1 MESNSEHEEIVGND
15 SEEIITEVDDEEA
28 TVDEELDIVEP
39 PVEEVDDEEEESPA
53 LVINVQSWATPIVG
67 LLMLVVGLVGGY
79 LLYPQ
84 VSARLMGEA
93 PVAVASVAAA
103 PTAAAPPE
111 VSASGSEPAAAPPAP
126 SDADRQEMMAFL
138 VDQTRHFRGDPGA
151 PVTIIEFSDFQ

>member
-1 MESNSEHEEIVGND
+1 MENNSEQEELIGD
-15 SEEIITEVDDEEA
+15 EIEKIITETGDEEA
-28 TVDEELDIVEP
+28 IVDEKLDIVEP
-39 PVEEVDDEEEESPA
+39 QMEEEDDGEESPA

-67 LLMLVVGLVGGY
+67 LLMLVLGLVGGY

-84 VSARLMGEA
+84 VSARLMGEL
-93 PVAVASVAAA
+93 PVAAA

-111 VSASGSEPAAAPPAP
+111 VSASGSEPTAAPPEP